1 MVVTKKTTPYS
12 HRIVFIAGA
21 SVLGSGSTLKMKS
34 ILKWVLHFCGLIM
47 PFHLFDFQEP
57 LPLASLVTAPSPR
70 SLMLLMPILESRSLI
85 EVTKRESSLIMGSK
99 LNSVVLVF
107 KCQET
112 ARKFMIML
120 HPWIISLRIIGMQFY
135 GL

>member
-1 MVVTKKTTPYS
+1 MVVKKKNTPYS
-12 HRIVFIAGA
+12 HLMVFIGVA
-21 SVLGSGSTLKMKS
+21 SVLGRGSTLKMKS
-34 ILKWVLHFCGLIM
+34 ILKWASHFHGLIM

-120 HPWIISLRIIGMQFY
+120 HSWRISLRIIGMQFY

>member
-1 MVVTKKTTPYS
+1 MMVTEKPTPYS
-12 HRIVFIAGA
+12 HLIVFIAGG
-21 SVLGSGSTLKMKS
+21 SVLGRGSTLKMKS

-47 PFHLFDFQEP
+47 PFHLFDFQKP
-57 LPLASLVTAPSPR
+57 LPLASLVTAHLPR
-70 SLMLLMPILESRSLI
+70 SLILLMPVLESRSLI

-99 LNSVVLVF
+99 LNYVVLVF

-120 HPWIISLRIIGMQFY
+120 HSWRISLRIIGMQFH